1 MRKSILLMIQ
11 TIHFLKIFILGLI
24 LPFFLQASETFTPY
38 SSSKDV
44 PVNVVELWDSYNPS
58 SEELDTKVINETKEN
73 GVISRYV
80 TYRVGTFKGV
90 EARVAAYYTF
100 PDKPGK
106 HPAFVWTHGGGQRA
120 EKDRG
125 IYFAKQGYAVIDI
138 NWLGRSMENGVK
150 ENTDWG
156 KVDPTQ
162 GPRFYKNALRK
173 QWKRTLVP
181 DEYSID
187 PVPSPRNSNW
197 FLLAVAGKRGI
208 TFLEQ
213 QKEVDRNRIGFAGFS
228 MGGVITAMNAIDPR
242 LKAVAPFVGGTGFR
256 HIDLTG
262 IPRSSTK
269 AHFQHLE
276 LYKNTIDCS
285 STWPLVQ
292 CPVAFITSSNDFH
305 STYERI
311 QQAMDLLPHNN
322 WRVSANIHKNH
333 GPGPEQWTLLNL
345 WFARH
350 LKGEN
355 IYIPRTPKSTMEI
368 KDGEALFTV
377 VPEDLKNLQE
387 VEIYYSYDPNFR
399 TRFWKSQPADLHL
412 SNHLRHY
419 TTRIPVF
426 PQLPIYA
433 FALCR
438 YKLDEAITLQN
449 GSTET
454 LTVNSVEQIYEPN
467 DLNLNAFSNIP
478 KTRLID
484 DFSQGTQNWATQ
496 NGSNLKGYIFQN
508 PELDRSDDL
517 ALCLTINPQGR
528 DLVLRLN
535 TSSRFLSHGKD
546 IGDFHAT
553 RKISGKGKQKIVFT
567 IDQFNGKKDESLSW
581 SAIVNFSI
589 SITDLESKQKL
600 DLSGIDEP
608 RYLQR
613 IEMIPS
619 P

>member
-1 MRKSILLMIQ
+1 MIQ

-44 PVNVVELWDSYNPS
+44 PVSVVELWDSYNPS

-256 HIDLTG
+256 HIDLLEFPEVAQRHISSILSFIKIPSIAVQPGHSSNAPLPSLPHRTISTPPMNASSRQWIYCPIITG
-262 IPRSSTK
+262 GFPLTSTK
-269 AHFQHLE
+269 
-276 LYKNTIDCS
+276 TMD
-285 STWPLVQ
+285 
-292 CPVAFITSSNDFH
+292 
-305 STYERI
+305 
-311 QQAMDLLPHNN
+311 QAQNSGLFLIYGLP
-322 WRVSANIHKNH
+322 
-333 GPGPEQWTLLNL
+333 
-345 WFARH
+345 
-350 LKGEN
+350 
-355 IYIPRTPKSTMEI
+355 
-368 KDGEALFTV
+368 
-377 VPEDLKNLQE
+377 
-387 VEIYYSYDPNFR
+387 
-399 TRFWKSQPADLHL
+399 
-412 SNHLRHY
+412 
-419 TTRIPVF
+419 
-426 PQLPIYA
+426 
-433 FALCR
+433 
-438 YKLDEAITLQN
+438 
-449 GSTET
+449 
-454 LTVNSVEQIYEPN
+454 
-467 DLNLNAFSNIP
+467 
-478 KTRLID
+478 
-484 DFSQGTQNWATQ
+484 GT
-496 NGSNLKGYIFQN
+496 
-508 PELDRSDDL
+508 
-517 ALCLTINPQGR
+517 
-528 DLVLRLN
+528 
-535 TSSRFLSHGKD
+535 
-546 IGDFHAT
+546 
-553 RKISGKGKQKIVFT
+553 
-567 IDQFNGKKDESLSW
+567 
-581 SAIVNFSI
+581 
-589 SITDLESKQKL
+589 
-600 DLSGIDEP
+600 
-608 RYLQR
+608 
-613 IEMIPS
+613 
-619 P
+619 

>member
-1 MRKSILLMIQ
+1 MIQ

-44 PVNVVELWDSYNPS
+44 PVSVVELWDSYNPS

-213 QKEVDRNRIGFAGFS
+213 QKEVDRKPDRICRIFH
-228 MGGVITAMNAIDPR
+228 GGSDHGNECDRPTIE
-242 LKAVAPFVGGTGFR
+242 
-256 HIDLTG
+256 
-262 IPRSSTK
+262 SSCT
-269 AHFQHLE
+269 
-276 LYKNTIDCS
+276 
-285 STWPLVQ
+285 
-292 CPVAFITSSNDFH
+292 
-305 STYERI
+305 
-311 QQAMDLLPHNN
+311 
-322 WRVSANIHKNH
+322 
-333 GPGPEQWTLLNL
+333 
-345 WFARH
+345 
-350 LKGEN
+350 
-355 IYIPRTPKSTMEI
+355 
-368 KDGEALFTV
+368 
-377 VPEDLKNLQE
+377 
-387 VEIYYSYDPNFR
+387 
-399 TRFWKSQPADLHL
+399 
-412 SNHLRHY
+412 
-419 TTRIPVF
+419 
-426 PQLPIYA
+426 
-433 FALCR
+433 LCR
-438 YKLDEAITLQN
+438 WHWISSYR
-449 GSTET
+449 SRW
-454 LTVNSVEQIYEPN
+454 NS
-467 DLNLNAFSNIP
+467 
-478 KTRLID
+478 
-484 DFSQGTQNWATQ
+484 
-496 NGSNLKGYIFQN
+496 
-508 PELDRSDDL
+508 
-517 ALCLTINPQGR
+517 
-528 DLVLRLN
+528 
-535 TSSRFLSHGKD
+535 
-546 IGDFHAT
+546 
-553 RKISGKGKQKIVFT
+553 QK
-567 IDQFNGKKDESLSW
+567 
-581 SAIVNFSI
+581 
-589 SITDLESKQKL
+589 
-600 DLSGIDEP
+600 
-608 RYLQR
+608 
-613 IEMIPS
+613 
-619 P
+619 